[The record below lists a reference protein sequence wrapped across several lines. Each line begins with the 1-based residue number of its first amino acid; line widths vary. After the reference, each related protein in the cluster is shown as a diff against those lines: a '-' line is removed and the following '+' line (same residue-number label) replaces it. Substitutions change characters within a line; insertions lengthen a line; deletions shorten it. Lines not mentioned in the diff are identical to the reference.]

1 MKKLWMILL
10 LTLAGLPMAA
20 QSIAYTSLKGF
31 LAQDGDTIAGLAIEK
46 RTKNQIVMTGGADYK
61 LSVNNSNSINKYL
74 KNRCFLVESDSAL
87 YINCKRLRYKKLRF
101 GGWYAPALQVNGNL
115 YFSAMPL
122 GTVAAGSSASMD
134 VMLGGSIG
142 DAIAASGQVSK
153 RVYYEIDAA
162 TGKVSFVGKD
172 QMLLLLSDFPEW
184 KAAYLN
190 EDSESAQVIG
200 AYLRLL
206 STQKK

>member
-1 MKKLWMILL
+1 MILL

-20 QSIAYTSLKGF
+20 QSIVYSSLKDF
-31 LAQDGDTIAGLAIEK
+31 LAQDGDTIANLRIEK

-61 LSVNNSNSINKYL
+61 LSVDNSNSVCKYL
-74 KNRCFLVESDSAL
+74 KSRCFLVRSDSAL
-87 YINCKRLRYKKLRF
+87 YVNCKRLRYKKLRF
-101 GGWYAPALQVNGNL
+101 GGWYAPALQVAGNL

-153 RVYYEIDAA
+153 RVYYEIDA
-162 TGKVSFVGKD
+162 TTSKVSFVGKD
-172 QMLLLLSDFPEW
+172 KMLLLLSDYPEW
-184 KAAYLN
+184 KSRFLN
-190 EDSESAQVIG
+190 ENSESAEITG
-200 AYLRLL
+200 EYLYLL
-206 STQKK
+206 NTLRK

>member
-1 MKKLWMILL
+1 MILL

-20 QSIAYTSLKGF
+20 QSIVYSSLKDF
-31 LAQDGDTIAGLAIEK
+31 LAQDGDTIANLRIEK

-61 LSVNNSNSINKYL
+61 LSVDNSNSVCKYL
-74 KNRCFLVESDSAL
+74 KSRCFLVRSDSTL
-87 YINCKRLRYKKLRF
+87 YVNCKRLRYKKLRF
-101 GGWYAPALQVNGNL
+101 GGWYAPALQVAGNL

-153 RVYYEIDAA
+153 RVYYEIDA
-162 TGKVSFVGKD
+162 TTSKVSFVGKD
-172 QMLLLLSDFPEW
+172 KMLLLLSDYPEW
-184 KAAYLN
+184 KSRFLN
-190 EDSESAQVIG
+190 ENSESAEITG
-200 AYLRLL
+200 EYLYLL
-206 STQKK
+206 NTLRK

>member
-20 QSIAYTSLKGF
+20 QSIVYSSLKDF
-31 LAQDGDTIAGLAIEK
+31 LAQDGDTIANLRIEK

-61 LSVNNSNSINKYL
+61 LSVDNSNSVCKYL
-74 KNRCFLVESDSAL
+74 KSRCFLVRSDSAL
-87 YINCKRLRYKKLRF
+87 YVNCKRLRYKKLRF
-101 GGWYAPALQVNGNL
+101 GGWYAPALQVAGNL

-153 RVYYEIDAA
+153 RVYYEIDA
-162 TGKVSFVGKD
+162 TTSKVSFVGKD
-172 QMLLLLSDFPEW
+172 KMLLLLSDYPEW
-184 KAAYLN
+184 KSRFLN
-190 EDSESAQVIG
+190 ENSESAEITG
-200 AYLRLL
+200 EYLYLL
-206 STQKK
+206 NTLRK